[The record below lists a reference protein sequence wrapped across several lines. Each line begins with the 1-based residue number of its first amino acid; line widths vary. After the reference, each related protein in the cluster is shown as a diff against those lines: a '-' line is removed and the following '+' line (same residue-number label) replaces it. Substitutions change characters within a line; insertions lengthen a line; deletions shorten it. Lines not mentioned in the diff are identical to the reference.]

1 MASEASQK
9 QFSSNC
15 VGSHDGHSFA
25 TKEGLGAIVVK
36 PFDEFLTYPTLSE
49 ESLGDSDGDGR
60 IFFTRTL

>member
-1 MASEASQK
+1 VD
-9 QFSSNC
+9 F
-15 VGSHDGHSFA
+15 
-25 TKEGLGAIVVK
+25 LK